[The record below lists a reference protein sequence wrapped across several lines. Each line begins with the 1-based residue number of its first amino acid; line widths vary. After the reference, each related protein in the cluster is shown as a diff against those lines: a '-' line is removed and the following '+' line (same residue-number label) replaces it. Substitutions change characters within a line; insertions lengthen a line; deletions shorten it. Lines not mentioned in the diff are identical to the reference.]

1 MQFTVNSERMKS
13 RFFRGAV
20 GQNVKFFHVREFGVG
35 DGFVDELAKS
45 YPSLPFDYYDVARQA
60 EALVYKGAPN
70 IHEESLKE
78 WGAFWQD
85 LYRQEEPIAA
95 ICAFWE
101 GHLKDHAILDTM
113 RKLRPFRRR
122 SCFNY
127 ELTPLYDSLG
137 RFTFNWQLAETGISV
152 FTQKVN
158 DARARPRLFSAPPLS
173 VYRSPDMR
181 QLMCNLA
188 TYILANPMVS
198 AQPCT
203 AIKTTMHQMLTYAGH
218 NPAPEGVH
226 QDGADFIV
234 SAIVIDK
241 KNCIGGESRIYS
253 GKPQELQYVDN
264 SEDKLLIAKY
274 TLSIGEGA
282 FQADT
287 LTGYWHEVTPIK
299 LVDSSQEAYRAMLGF
314 DFHLIINSPQMPS
327 ITKLYSL
334 T

>member
-20 GQNVKFFHVREFGVG
+20 GQNVKFFHVSEFGVG

-45 YPSLPFDYYDVARQA
+45 YPSLPLDYYDVARQA
-60 EALVYKGAPN
+60 EALVEKKSKHVYERHMPEWIEFWQG
-70 IHEESLKE
+70 IYREEEPLK
-78 WGAFWQD
+78 AVCTFWQD
-85 LYRQEEPIAA
+85 RADDEI
-95 ICAFWE
+95 
-101 GHLKDHAILDTM
+101 ILDTM

-127 ELTPLYDSLG
+127 QLIPLYDRLG
-137 RFTFNWQLAETGISV
+137 RFTFNWRLIETGVSV

-181 QLMCNLA
+181 QLMGNLA
-188 TYILANPMVS
+188 TYILANPMLT

-203 AIKTTMHQMLTYAGH
+203 AIKATMHQMLTYAGH

-241 KNCIGGESRIYS
+241 KNCVGGESMIFFD
-253 GKPQELQYVDN
+253 KPQNSQQEGDN
-264 SEDKLLIAKY
+264 APSKLIAKH
-274 TLSIGEGA
+274 TLGIGEGV
-282 FQADT
+282 FQADM
-287 LTGYWHEVTPIK
+287 LTDYWHGVTPVKAI
-299 LVDSSQEAYRAMLGF
+299 DSNQEAYRAILGF
-314 DFHLIINSPQMPS
+314 DFNIVN
-327 ITKLYSL
+327 
-334 T
+334 

>member
-45 YPSLPFDYYDVARQA
+45 YPSLPLDYYDVARQA
-60 EALVYKGAPN
+60 ETLVCKEAPK
-70 IHEESLKE
+70 IHEKSVKE
-78 WGAFWQD
+78 WAAFWQY

-95 ICAFWE
+95 ICSFWE
-101 GHLKDHAILDTM
+101 KHLKGHAILDTM
-113 RKLRPFRRR
+113 RELHPFRRR

-137 RFTFNWQLAETGISV
+137 RFTFNWRLAETGVAV
-152 FTQKVN
+152 FEQQV
-158 DARARPRLFSAPPLS
+158 DDPRARPRVFSAPPLS

-181 QLMCNLA
+181 QLVCNLA
-188 TYILANPMVS
+188 TYILANPMLT

-203 AIKTTMHQMLTYAGH
+203 AIKATMHQMLTYAGS

-226 QDGADFIV
+226 QDGADFVV

-241 KNCIGGESRIYS
+241 KNCIGGESRIFFD
-253 GKPQELQYVDN
+253 KPQNSQQEGDN
-264 SEDKLLIAKY
+264 APSKLIAKH
-274 TLSIGEGA
+274 TLGIGEGA
-282 FQADT
+282 FQADM
-287 LTGYWHEVTPIK
+287 LTEFWHGVTPVKAIAPN
-299 LVDSSQEAYRAMLGF
+299 QEAYRAILGF
-314 DFHLIINSPQMPS
+314 DFNIKSNQL
-327 ITKLYSL
+327 
-334 T
+334 